1 MIKQIF
7 MCLYLNYSQGSRID
21 YIREFL
27 TIVLIFISIQTG
39 LPTKDQTSDTSER
52 NLYSPFPYIHNSFA
66 ATINFFFFVNSLKKP
81 LDN

>member
-1 MIKQIF
+1 MIQQIF

-39 LPTKDQTSDTSER
+39 LPTKDQTSDTSVR

-66 ATINFFFFVNSLKKP
+66 ATINFFFFFCQFIKEAIR
-81 LDN
+81 